1 MLAHGL
7 VEAVA
12 RSLLRVLEVSGLGE
26 QLTESGELRGE
37 DEARFVLRVA
47 AEAHP
52 FMKWGSVDGHSSL
65 RGDAPAE
72 RRGEYGVF
80 VFAPAVLGSTF
91 FSRRWR
97 ARTRVSALSAAV
109 FLALLDRFFLEFVG
123 AEEGV
128 LEGVFRELDR
138 YCPVRSMFEAAV
150 REGVIDPEEVRES
163 DFFERV
169 LRGGGSEAYRAR
181 VDLWQE
187 LLDAFD
193 VVEQGVVR
201 GPVVEKVM
209 ESERFRK
216 VLRQGVSG
224 DLAYLPFFVDAFSLW
239 PAGSCGG
246 FGSELANGYSWSE
259 VLDLV
264 TRELPALRVARPRV
278 SVGGVSVKPR
288 ALFVPVDELVRAL
301 GVKSSETL
309 FLRKGSRHPV
319 TKTLGVPPGSRHSV
333 TKKDEAEAEV
343 EAEVENETEPKR
355 PRHEVAKAE
364 VEAEGKDEER
374 VGFASIATATH
385 SLREG
390 FHHSVMMPLPK
401 EEGSRHSMTQMDGG
415 GLALPVCEVLV
426 KRAWVRE
433 LAEEVVSA
441 WLEEVE
447 RSDECRGLG
456 RALRELWPRV
466 ERDGVVPVLRLSE
479 ELAWRVPR
487 SVLEVFERALRVA
500 CEVLSEDERVREVVR
515 EVSGLDAVRYVPV
528 GVEGDGQVLGAVSV
542 VREVLDEAVR
552 YALERVE

>member
-1 MLAHGL
+1 MYGRGL

-26 QLTESGELRGE
+26 HLTESGELRDE

-52 FMKWGSVDGHSSL
+52 FMKWGS
-65 RGDAPAE
+65 AE

-224 DLAYLPFFVDAFSLW
+224 DLAYLPIFVDAFSLW
-239 PAGSCGG
+239 PEGSCGG

-301 GVKSSETL
+301 GVKSSSRSDETSPVRRESSESERV
-309 FLRKGSRHPV
+309 FALRARPHPEGMKAVSVPERPRHEV
-319 TKTLGVPPGSRHSV
+319 AEA
-333 TKKDEAEAEV
+333 EAEAEV
-343 EAEVENETEPKR
+343 ENEAEPER
-355 PRHEVAKAE
+355 PRHEVTE
-364 VEAEGKDEER
+364 DEGKDEER
-374 VGFASIATATH
+374 VGFASIATATLGVPPGSRH
-385 SLREG
+385 SVTQTRSLREG
-390 FHHSVMMPLPK
+390 
-401 EEGSRHSMTQMDGG
+401 SRHFVTQMDGG

-447 RSDECRGLG
+447 RSDECRELG

-466 ERDGVVPVLRLSE
+466 ERDGVVPVLRLSA

-528 GVEGDGQVLGAVSV
+528 GVEGDGQVLGAVPV